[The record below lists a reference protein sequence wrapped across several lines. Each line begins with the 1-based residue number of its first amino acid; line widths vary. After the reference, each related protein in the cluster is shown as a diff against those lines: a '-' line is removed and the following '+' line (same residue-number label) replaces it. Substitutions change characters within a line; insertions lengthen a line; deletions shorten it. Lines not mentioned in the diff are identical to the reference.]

1 MRVSDVQKPINL
13 SSFSTVWVEG
23 TVRFAT
29 TSERCFAG
37 LLFVASATATLT
49 IAVPSPLAAWGYAL
63 VVIVCAA
70 LGAGGWAGRANTSG
84 LALVRQVALWAIASC
99 GALQLLTGATVYR
112 YATLDAWTRTVALV
126 ATVTIAQSV
135 LSNRALRALLLKAF
149 VWFAAIVSVIGVL
162 TYYTSPG
169 KVLWIFPSP
178 YPDTWG
184 PFLSRNNFAAFLELA
199 FPVALWLGLTAPL
212 SRRTLQEMRRENT
225 GYDGSKPDGNS
236 LYLLLAAW
244 MLAAGF
250 ASASRAGSVLLLAEA
265 IVILATSGTRRMAR
279 KFGAIAC
286 LLAALVG
293 ISTLLHRWD
302 DSDPLRFRREMQQ
315 SALEMVRER
324 PIRGFGIGTFARVY
338 PAHAH
343 FDLGASVDHAHNDW
357 LEWAAEGGL
366 PYALAWVV
374 VAVSVV
380 KSAVRS
386 IWGLG
391 VLAVFLHAF
400 VDYPFAR
407 FGVSAWTMTLI
418 GALCAD
424 EMREVPVR
432 AH

>member
-1 MRVSDVQKPINL
+1 MRVSAVQKPINR

-29 TSERCFAG
+29 TGERCFAG
-37 LLFVASATATLT
+37 LLFVASAAATLT

-70 LGAGGWAGRANTSG
+70 VGASSSARDSNASG
-84 LALVRQVALWAIASC
+84 LALVRQVGLWAIASC

-112 YATLDAWTRTVALV
+112 YATFDAWTRIVALIATVA
-126 ATVTIAQSV
+126 IAESV
-135 LSNRALRALLLKAF
+135 LLNRALRALFLKAF
-149 VWFAAIVSVIGVL
+149 VWFAAIISVIGVL

-212 SRRTLQEMRRENT
+212 SRRALQKLRRRNS
-225 GYDGSKPDGNS
+225 GYAASKPVGNS

-250 ASASRAGSVLLLAEA
+250 ASASRAGSALLLAEA
-265 IVILATSGTRRMAR
+265 IVILSTSGTKRMAMR
-279 KFGAIAC
+279 FGAIAC

-293 ISTLLHRWD
+293 IGTLLHRWD

-343 FDLGASVDHAHNDW
+343 FDLGASVEHAHNDW

-380 KSAVRS
+380 KPAVRS